1 MAQRALLGNLKMS
14 RNLAQR
20 GLAMRLQE
28 GENHLALGLHK
39 VQFRSFSTETLK
51 YLPTRLATAAA
62 ALIALWPSAMLAA
75 PEWEQWQ
82 AVPAGFHPARPP
94 GGRALGVG
102 RAAAP
107 FTPTP
112 ARGRGAFAP
121 RPGRHPGRPH
131 TQA

>member
-51 YLPTRLATAAA
+51 YLPARLAAAAA

-75 PEWEQWQ
+75 PAWEQ
-82 AVPAGFHPARPP
+82 
-94 GGRALGVG
+94 
-102 RAAAP
+102 
-107 FTPTP
+107 
-112 ARGRGAFAP
+112 
-121 RPGRHPGRPH
+121 
-131 TQA
+131 

>member
-51 YLPTRLATAAA
+51 YLPTRLAAAA
-62 ALIALWPSAMLAA
+62 PALIPLWPSAMLAA
-75 PEWEQWQ
+75 PTWEQWQ
-82 AVPAGFHPARPP
+82 AVLSGLDLSGP
-94 GGRALGVG
+94 LV
-102 RAAAP
+102 AASVLVA
-107 FTPTP
+107 
-112 ARGRGAFAP
+112 
-121 RPGRHPGRPH
+121 
-131 TQA
+131 